1 MPKPPVTGKCADR
14 DGTME
19 KVKIIATFRQPDD
32 PSLQAFKVLVRE
44 IEQELGETVELDIR
58 IPNPE
63 ACLEDKTSLLPA
75 VFVGDF
81 VKFCGILPDRE
92 SLLKAIK
99 ESGLE

>member
-1 MPKPPVTGKCADR
+1 
-14 DGTME
+14 ME

-58 IPNPE
+58 ISNPE

>member
-1 MPKPPVTGKCADR
+1 
-14 DGTME
+14 ME
-19 KVKIIATFRQPDD
+19 RVKIIATFRQPDD

-63 ACLEDKTSLLPA
+63 TCLEDKTSLLPT

>member
-1 MPKPPVTGKCADR
+1 
-14 DGTME
+14 ME

>member
-1 MPKPPVTGKCADR
+1 MPKPPVTGKCTGRDR
-14 DGTME
+14 IME
-19 KVKIIATFRQPDD
+19 RVKIIATFRQPDD